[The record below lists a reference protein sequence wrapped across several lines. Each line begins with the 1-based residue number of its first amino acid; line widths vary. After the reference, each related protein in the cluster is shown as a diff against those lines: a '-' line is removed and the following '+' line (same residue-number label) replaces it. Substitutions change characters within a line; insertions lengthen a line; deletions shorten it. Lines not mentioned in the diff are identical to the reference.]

1 MVQKLLLWVMAMLL
15 FPLSGFGAHFENLI
29 NLTIKIEDA
38 SYSHKIKTLEFNEE
52 EITLD
57 VSDMFKPRKI
67 LQQKLPPGRYL
78 LNWSTEKTP
87 VKWSEEATKTFEKI
101 IVLEHGDG
109 VVRVNVKGD
118 AISMY

>member
-1 MVQKLLLWVMAMLL
+1 MVQKLLLWVTILLL

-29 NLTIKIEDA
+29 DLTIKVEDA
-38 SYSHKIKTLEFNEE
+38 SFSHKIKALQFNEE
-52 EITLD
+52 EITLEA
-57 VSDMFKPRKI
+57 SDMFKPRKI
-67 LQQKLPPGRYL
+67 LQYRLPPGRYM

-87 VKWSEEATKTFEKI
+87 VKWSEEATKNFEKI

-118 AISMY
+118 VISMY